1 MGSILS
7 LFFGRQLPPAQP
19 EATTSSQAEA
29 ATEVSDNTA
38 EASALRENIQR
49 KGENAYY
56 YAHNRKF
63 EVPPD
68 AKVISGPGLVTGGPP
83 VKLDIEANGSPIE
96 EKRVEA
102 IRSFSFADDGPKV
115 KIYLQLPEG
124 TLQDASQV
132 TCDFQDR
139 SFHLQVA
146 SGNVTYTCKMDPLYG
161 EIVPDACS
169 YRSNMDKSKVTVI
182 VKKSKNQPWYELKKS

>member
-7 LFFGRQLPPAQP
+7 LFFGRQLPPPQP
-19 EATTSSQAEA
+19 EVTTAAAA
-29 ATEVSDNTA
+29 ATEASENA
-38 EASALRENIQR
+38 EASALRENIQK

-63 EVPPD
+63 EIPPD

-83 VKLDIEANGSPIE
+83 VKLDIEANGSPA

-102 IRSFSFADDGPKV
+102 IRSFSWTDDGGKV

-146 SGNVTYTCKMDPLYG
+146 CGNVTYMCKMDPLYG
-161 EIVPDACS
+161 DIVPDACS
-169 YRSNMDKSKVTVI
+169 YRSNMEKSKVTVT
-182 VKKSKNQPWYELKKS
+182 VKKKKDQTWYELKKS